1 MASVFRRRISKQIT
15 SILRP
20 FLEGEETKYIYDSL
34 PYSLKFSQPKLLS
47 PQFEISWKDV
57 VKLKPHLMGR
67 IHLNTVMTYL
77 KNQEFPTSDGITS
90 ICYDSLKQDKLIFY
104 IEQELF
110 TSSVLLDICHR
121 INTMPDHSTFF
132 KCIPPETIV
141 IDFSSP
147 NIAKPFH
154 YGHFRSTVIGNFIAN
169 ICKYIGHDVTRINY
183 LGDWGMQFGILAVGF
198 NKFGSH
204 DKLQADPLNHLFEV
218 YKRANEENNS
228 NPDFNE
234 EARKYF
240 ERMEQG
246 DPEVLDLWKKLR
258 DISLEELSFTY
269 KRLNITFEETHGE
282 SMYAQKAKEIIDFL
296 LTKKVASKQE
306 DNSIEVV
313 VNKLDNSEDKFI
325 LQKSDGTSL
334 YLTRDIAAAVDRK
347 NSYHFDKMYYVVD
360 SSQSKHFNHLMYL
373 LGSMDYSWASD
384 VHHVPFGRISNFS
397 TRKGR
402 VAFLSDI
409 LNEAKERMLENMRN
423 SPNTKVS
430 ENMECVA
437 DLLGIASLIINDFR
451 VRRKKDFK
459 FEWEKVLSMKADSG
473 VTLQYCHARLN
484 SIKEN
489 CGIDLSLNCE
499 LTSLVE
505 PEAISL
511 IAHLSR
517 FDEIIYQSYSDL
529 EPCVL
534 VHYMFSLR
542 NEISR
547 AIKVLPVKGSNPYVA
562 RARLLLFHASYLV
575 LHKSFE
581 LMGIT
586 PLDKM

>member
-110 TSSVLLDICHR
+110 TSLQNCFNSLIF
-121 INTMPDHSTFF
+121 INF
-132 KCIPPETIV
+132 CNYL
-141 IDFSSP
+141 SSP

-240 ERMEQG
+240 ERMEQAG

-269 KRLNITFEETHGE
+269 K
-282 SMYAQKAKEIIDFL
+282 
-296 LTKKVASKQE
+296 
-306 DNSIEVV
+306 
-313 VNKLDNSEDKFI
+313 
-325 LQKSDGTSL
+325 